1 MKRKIGISTFSLQ
14 TLYGHESV
22 FETAKKIGADCVDF
36 NIPSDEFDCEKPGSI
51 YSKTDDEIIEYFSGL
66 KRKADEAGIE
76 IAMTHGRI
84 STFKNIPEWDNR
96 VIKNA
101 RLDCLATS
109 VLGAPVCVMHG
120 VSNCNFPKDVDPELL
135 RRLNYELFVSI
146 LPFARQY
153 GIKIATETLG
163 DAPNHGCCCLF
174 GCTDEFIKTY
184 NKICEEGGFGDCFVT
199 CMDTGHTNKA
209 MRFDNNPSPA
219 DAIRRIGKSISVLHL
234 HDNNGLTD
242 QHKIPLTG
250 SIDWKDVFDALDEIG
265 YNGVYN
271 MEISLNCFGKGI
283 ETETAEYAV
292 KVMRNFL
299 NSRYE

>member
-1 MKRKIGISTFSLQ
+1 MKRKIGISTFTLQ
-14 TLYGHESV
+14 NLYGNENV
-22 FETAKKIGADCVDF
+22 FEIANRVGADCVDF
-36 NIPSDEFDCEKPGSI
+36 NLYSDEFDCEKTGSI
-51 YSKTDDEIIEYFSGL
+51 YSKSDNEIIEYFSGL
-66 KRKADEAGIE
+66 KRKADQYGIE
-76 IAMTHGRI
+76 VAMTHGRG

-96 VIKNA
+96 VVKNA
-101 RLDCLATS
+101 RIDCLATS

-120 VSNCNFPKDVDPELL
+120 VSNCSFPKDVDPELL
-135 RRLNYELFVSI
+135 RKLNFELFTTV

-163 DAPNHGCCCLF
+163 DAPNHGCCCLL

-184 NKICEEGGFGDCFVT
+184 DKICEEGGFDDCFAT

-209 MRFDNNPSPA
+209 MRFDNPTSGN
-219 DAIRRIGKSISVLHL
+219 AIRMIGESLIALHL

-271 MEISLNCFGKGI
+271 LEISLDCFGKGI
-283 ETETAEYAV
+283 EIETAEYAV

-299 NSRYE
+299 NTRYK

>member
-1 MKRKIGISTFSLQ
+1 MKRKIGISTFTLQ
-14 TLYGHESV
+14 SLYGNENV
-22 FETAKKIGADCVDF
+22 FEIAKKIGADCVDF
-36 NIPSDEFDCEKPGSI
+36 NLDLDEFDCETPGSI

-66 KRKADEAGIE
+66 KRKAEQSGIE
-76 IAMTHGRI
+76 IAMTHGRMT
-84 STFKNIPEWDNR
+84 TFKNIPEWDNR

-101 RLDCLATS
+101 RIDCLATS

-120 VSNCNFPKDVDPELL
+120 VSNCHFPKDTDPELF
-135 RRLNYELFVSI
+135 RQLNFKLFTRI

-153 GIKIATETLG
+153 GIKIATETFG

-174 GCTDEFIKTY
+174 GYTHEFIKTY
-184 NKICEEGGFGDCFVT
+184 NRICEEGGFEDCFVT

-209 MRFDNNPSPA
+209 MRFNNPSPG
-219 DAIRRIGKSISVLHL
+219 DAIRQIGKSISVLHL

-250 SIDWKDVFDALDEIG
+250 SIDWNDVFDALDEIG

-271 MEISLNCFGKGI
+271 LEVLLSCFGKGI
-283 ETETAEYAV
+283 EIETAEYAV

>member
-1 MKRKIGISTFSLQ
+1 MQ
-14 TLYGHESV
+14 NLYGNENV
-22 FETAKKIGADCVDF
+22 FEIANRVGADCVDF
-36 NIPSDEFDCEKPGSI
+36 NLYSDEFDCEKTGSI
-51 YSKTDDEIIEYFSGL
+51 YSKSDNEIIEYFSGL
-66 KRKADEAGIE
+66 KRKADQYGIE
-76 IAMTHGRI
+76 VAMTHGRG

-96 VIKNA
+96 VVKNA
-101 RLDCLATS
+101 RIDCLATS

-120 VSNCNFPKDVDPELL
+120 VSNCSFPKDVDPELL
-135 RRLNYELFVSI
+135 RKLNFELFTTV

-163 DAPNHGCCCLF
+163 DAPNHGCCCLL
-174 GCTDEFIKTY
+174 GCTDIKTY
-184 NKICEEGGFGDCFVT
+184 DKICEEGGFDDCFAT

-209 MRFDNNPSPA
+209 MRFDNPTSGN
-219 DAIRRIGKSISVLHL
+219 AIRMIGESLIALHL

-271 MEISLNCFGKGI
+271 LEISLDCFGKGI
-283 ETETAEYAV
+283 EIETAEYAV

-299 NSRYE
+299 NTRYK